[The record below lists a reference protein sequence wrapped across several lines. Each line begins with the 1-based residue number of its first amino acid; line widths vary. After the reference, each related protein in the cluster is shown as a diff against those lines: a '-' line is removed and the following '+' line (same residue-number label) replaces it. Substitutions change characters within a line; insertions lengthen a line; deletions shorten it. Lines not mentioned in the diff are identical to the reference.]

1 MKKIQ
6 EQFKYAKLFVA
17 KLLGSLDDQETKEL
31 NKWEEDDRNQKLQH
45 NILNSETFEDWNNA
59 INKIDKE
66 EQWQNFICRMNAD
79 QNKGKVVKLKI
90 YKTIASVAAVLV
102 IGFSLFY
109 VYQLRNV
116 EDYSPMIVKADI
128 KPGTPQATLILD
140 NGSEVH
146 LEAES
151 ATIIQEGNVS
161 IANNKG
167 VLAYDSVQSA
177 NIKPSKNVLKIPRG
191 AEYQLVLPDGTKVWL
206 NSDTELAYTVP
217 FVGNE
222 RRVQLH
228 GEAYFDVTHNIEK
241 PFIVET
247 DRHSIEVLGTE
258 FNISSYSEDM
268 NIITTLV
275 DGKVKVEREL
285 ENNEVA
291 REFLSPGEQSLFNKE
306 TKSISKQT
314 VDTDVYTA
322 WKDKRFKFKN
332 EPLQSFLTKLGRWY
346 DVEIFITDESIKDI
360 RFTGD
365 LPRYNNMAD
374 ILTILEAEMS
384 VHIEVKDNKIIY
396 VSR

>member
-17 KLLGSLDDQETKEL
+17 KLFGSLDDQETKEL
-31 NKWEEDDRNQKLQH
+31 NEWENNDRNQKLQQ
-45 NILNSETFEDWNNA
+45 NILNSEAFEDWNNA

-66 EQWQNFICRMNAD
+66 EQWQNFINRMNAG
-79 QNKGKVVKLKI
+79 QNKGKVIKLRI
-90 YKTIASVAAVLV
+90 YKTIASIAAVLV
-102 IGFSLFY
+102 LGFSLYY
-109 VYQLRNV
+109 VYQLKSFS
-116 EDYSPMIVKADI
+116 DQSQMIVKADI
-128 KPGTPQATLILD
+128 KPGVPQATLILD
-140 NGSEVH
+140 NGNEVR

-151 ATIIQEGNVS
+151 ATIIQEGNIS
-161 IANNKG
+161 IANDKG
-167 VLAYDSVQSA
+167 VLAYDSIEIT
-177 NIKPSKNVLKIPRG
+177 NIKPSKNILKIPRG

-228 GEAYFDVTHNIEK
+228 GEAYFDVTHNKEK

-247 DRHSIEVLGTE
+247 DKHSIKVLGTE
-258 FNISSYSEDM
+258 FNISSYSEDI
-268 NIITTLV
+268 NIVTTLV

-291 REFLSPGEQSLFNKE
+291 LEFLSPGEQSLFNKE
-306 TKSISKQT
+306 TKNISKQK
-314 VDTDVYTA
+314 VDTDLYTA
-322 WKDKRFKFKN
+322 WKDKRFKFRN

-384 VHIEVKDNKIIY
+384 VHIEVEDNKIIY